1 MVSVGRGKDLS
12 GRFGGRCLVRL
23 KVLFFLIDAE
33 ELYVCCCY
41 SPWTAFKFVMAF
53 LFCLNSLSPF
63 KA

>member
-41 SPWTAFKFVMAF
+41 SP
-53 LFCLNSLSPF
+53 
-63 KA
+63 